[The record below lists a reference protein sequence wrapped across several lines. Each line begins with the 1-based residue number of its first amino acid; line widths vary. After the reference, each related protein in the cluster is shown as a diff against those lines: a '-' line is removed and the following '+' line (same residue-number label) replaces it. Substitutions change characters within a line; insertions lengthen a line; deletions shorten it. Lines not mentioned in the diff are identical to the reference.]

1 MNCIQCNSSHVHKDG
16 VRNGYQRYKCLEC
29 HKRFTGEKVD
39 VENSYFVHF
48 NTRLKKTDR
57 ILLTRDNYFISKK
70 EINYDD
76 RKLIQYAKQLIESS
90 GKPPM
95 FCPSFF
101 YNFPNKMFEDEG
113 HYTDSYIEKYYK
125 IAMINYDLNMRY
137 FEALDYELFNQYL
150 QCFVKKKGFI
160 EIIDLKEVAGK
171 KGAYIMVLDRYMQAY
186 IGISDS
192 EQGIKGRILKHWRKQ
207 KEFNRL
213 VYGKIENSI
222 ISIDSFGALD
232 TTRIFYKELNSFQNL
247 DDYERKLVDAF
258 KPEYRLNRVAG
269 GINGENNGML
279 RNLKLITSVQKRK
292 L

>member
-101 YNFPNKMFEDEG
+101 YNFPYKMFEDEG

-137 FEALDYELFNQYL
+137 LRLW
-150 QCFVKKKGFI
+150 
-160 EIIDLKEVAGK
+160 
-171 KGAYIMVLDRYMQAY
+171 IMSCL
-186 IGISDS
+186 
-192 EQGIKGRILKHWRKQ
+192 
-207 KEFNRL
+207 
-213 VYGKIENSI
+213 
-222 ISIDSFGALD
+222 ISICNAL
-232 TTRIFYKELNSFQNL
+232 L
-247 DDYERKLVDAF
+247 RK
-258 KPEYRLNRVAG
+258 RG
-269 GINGENNGML
+269 
-279 RNLKLITSVQKRK
+279 S
-292 L
+292 